1 MEEEKVTLTKEQYD
15 FLMSNQQKRRGRRKL
30 DPRDRLQFVNYKAS
44 NEMVEKI
51 RQAAAFQGVRYTD
64 IFRLCMNTTHH
75 LDELLVNKINQE

>member
-15 FLMSNQQKRRGRRKL
+15 FLMSNQKKRRGRRKL
-30 DPRDRLQFVNYKAS
+30 DPRDRLKFVNYKAS
-44 NEMVEKI
+44 DEMIGKI

-64 IFRLCMNTTHH
+64 IFRLCMTTTHH